1 MIQLLLSFTSVHKP
15 VSFVDDINF
24 WISQNVLE
32 LNRDESESGCRCG
45 RAKKKTVKVYTSGT
59 RGEKKE
65 LYSNWAPYWETSL
78 RTVKKHQHKKAHE
91 YSHLTPCKRT

>member
-45 RAKKKTVKVYTSGT
+45 CAKKKTVKVYTSGT
-59 RGEKKE
+59 RGGK
-65 LYSNWAPYWETSL
+65 
-78 RTVKKHQHKKAHE
+78 
-91 YSHLTPCKRT
+91 KRTLLKLGSLLGDQFEESKKTPAQKST